1 VSDKPELDETDAMV
15 LTIEVIEAFA
25 ELPWNDIP
33 ADYQSGAMLLFER
46 VLRRGVEK
54 LPAAPQLDYLR
65 VEYAK
70 AKTATDRIRRHLGIE
85 PQ

>member
-1 VSDKPELDETDAMV
+1 MSDKPELNETDGML

-25 ELPWNDIP
+25 ELPWNELP
-33 ADYQSGAMLLFER
+33 ADSQRGAMLLFER

-70 AKTATDRIRRHLGIE
+70 AKMATDLIRRRFGIE